1 MTEYTL
7 AYSPCPNDTYVFA
20 ALTNGL
26 LDGAPAVRVHL
37 ADIEELNT
45 SAARGEYELTKVSYG
60 AIPFLMDRY
69 RILPSGGALGR
80 ANGPLLVALPGE
92 APPLFAD
99 FAHKRIAIPGEHTT
113 AYLLLQL
120 ALGARPKTVAM
131 RFDRIVP
138 AVLSG
143 EVDAGLIIHES
154 RFTYR
159 DAGLISIADL
169 GEWWENMTLL
179 PTPLGAIL
187 IRNDVGDAQAREID
201 GAIRRSLAFAR
212 ANEAAIM
219 PYVREHAIEMSDEVM
234 RAHIELYVNDYTEGL
249 GETGRNAVRALFSRA
264 HDGGHSAKRGRAVLR
279 RRFLT
284 GSAGL
289 ALADGRTRRRRAGA
303 VRSDR
308 TRRRG
313 LPPLVLALPERS
325 QRRRHHQPERRH
337 LAARI
342 DRRRDSQPRRH
353 SPQGDLRAGTRLPR
367 RSRRRRRG
375 CLVG

>member
-26 LDGAPAVRVHL
+26 LDGAPSVRVHL

-212 ANEAAIM
+212 ANEAAVM

-249 GETGRNAVRALFSRA
+249 GETGRSAVRALFSRA
-264 HDGGHSAKRGRAVLR
+264 HAAGILR
-279 RRFLT
+279 KEVEPCF
-284 GSAGL
+284 
-289 ALADGRTRRRRAGA
+289 AD
-303 VRSDR
+303 VS
-308 TRRRG
+308 
-313 LPPLVLALPERS
+313 
-325 QRRRHHQPERRH
+325 
-337 LAARI
+337 
-342 DRRRDSQPRRH
+342 
-353 SPQGDLRAGTRLPR
+353 
-367 RSRRRRRG
+367 
-375 CLVG
+375 